1 MAGRSHVIPATRR
14 RFPQRLAGLRRRP
27 ARLALAGLALALV
40 AAAGVDALAY
50 EVRPKRLVAV
60 EPGFLYRSGQISP
73 RLVRGVLEDLRIGK
87 VVWMLH
93 YDSSRKSHR
102 AEKHAI
108 RALGIEL
115 GHFPLRGDGTGKI
128 ERYADAIAEVA
139 DARREG
145 VPVLVHC
152 AAGSRRSAAVVAMYR
167 LLVEG
172 ASPEAAYRE
181 LDRFGA
187 GPVAESPLLPY
198 LNERM
203 GELADLLVERGVIAQ
218 APRPLPLL
226 RPPPHEPW
234 TLRLARFAGAGA
246 PGALPAF

>member
-1 MAGRSHVIPATRR
+1 MPASK
-14 RFPQRLAGLRRRP
+14 RLARLRRRP
-27 ARLALAGLALALV
+27 ASFALAGLALALV

-73 RLVRGVLEDLRIGK
+73 RLVRGVLEELRIGK

-93 YDSSRKSHR
+93 YDASRSSHR
-102 AEKHAI
+102 AEKQAI
-108 RALGIEL
+108 EALGIEL
-115 GHFPLRGDGTGKI
+115 GNFPLRGNGTGKI
-128 ERYADAIAEVA
+128 ARYADAIAEVDA
-139 DARREG
+139 ARREG

-152 AAGSRRSAAVVAMYR
+152 AAGARRSAAVVAMYR

-187 GPVAESPLLPY
+187 RPVAESALLPY
-198 LNERM
+198 LNEHM
-203 GELADLLVERGVIAQ
+203 GELAALLVERGVLDR

-226 RPPPHEPW
+226 RPPPREGVW
-234 TLRLARFAGAGA
+234 VRLARFAGYRA

>member
-1 MAGRSHVIPATRR
+1 MVPGRERRVSVSLVPKRPFPRRIAGI
-14 RFPQRLAGLRRRP
+14 
-27 ARLALAGLALALV
+27 ALCGLALALG
-40 AAAGVDALAY
+40 AAAGVDAFGHEL
-50 EVRPKRLVAV
+50 RPKRLVAV

-73 RLVRGVLEDLRIGK
+73 RLVRGVLEELGIGK

-93 YDSSRKSHR
+93 YDASRASHR
-102 AEKHAI
+102 AERGAI

-115 GHFPLRGDGTGKI
+115 RNFPMRGDGTGKL

-139 DARREG
+139 EARREG

-181 LDRFGA
+181 LDRFGRS
-187 GPVAESPLLPY
+187 VADSPLLPY

-203 GELADLLVERGVIAQ
+203 GELAALLVERGVIA
-218 APRPLPLL
+218 APPRPLPLL
-226 RPPPHEPW
+226 RPPTRAPLG
-234 TLRLARFAGAGA
+234 LRLARLAGAEA
-246 PGALPAF
+246 PGALVAP

>member
-1 MAGRSHVIPATRR
+1 VSPLPKRPFPRRIAGI
-14 RFPQRLAGLRRRP
+14 
-27 ARLALAGLALALV
+27 ALCGLALGLV
-40 AAAGVDALAY
+40 AAAGVDAL
-50 EVRPKRLVAV
+50 EHELRPKRLVAV

-73 RLVRGVLEDLRIGK
+73 RLVHGVLEELGIGK

-93 YDSSRKSHR
+93 YDSSRASHR
-102 AEKHAI
+102 AERRAI

-115 GHFPLRGDGTGKI
+115 RNFPMRGDGTGKL

-139 DARREG
+139 EARRGG

-172 ASPEAAYRE
+172 VSPEAAYRE
-181 LDRFGA
+181 LDRFGSR
-187 GPVAESPLLPY
+187 PVAESPLLPY

-203 GELADLLVERGVIAQ
+203 GELAALLVERGVIAE
-218 APRPLPLL
+218 PSRPLPLL
-226 RPPPHEPW
+226 RPPPHAPVG
-234 TLRLARFAGAGA
+234 LRLARLVGVAAAGALVA
-246 PGALPAF
+246 P